1 MAMSAFS
8 PFAVLDSRVANCG
21 CCAARL
27 AFPRPPITLAK
38 ERVRINSRRVGRPAL
53 GGDGSDYHS
62 SLLSGFILDPGNL
75 GIELL
80 ERGTR
85 NVRAGG
91 HLGRHVSGKGGQRGT
106 PGQKGSEVA
115 RAT

>member
-1 MAMSAFS
+1 MAMSAFL

-21 CCAARL
+21 CCAAKL

-38 ERVRINSRRVGRPAL
+38 ERVRINSRRVG
-53 GGDGSDYHS
+53 GNCSEYHS

-75 GIELL
+75 GNELI
-80 ERGTR
+80 ERGKR

-91 HLGRHVSGKGGQRGT
+91 HLGRCVGRKSSKR
-106 PGQKGSEVA
+106 
-115 RAT
+115 